1 MRSLNWP
8 GTSKQLA
15 LLAVVVLVLSAGC
28 LGLGGDDGNG
38 TDTLNESDDGDD
50 PGMDDANGSDDGS
63 ADGSA
68 DDSGPSLDDLDP
80 VSDDVT
86 AEEIFSES
94 ISQLESTEEYS
105 YVQQSDQA
113 QTRNNRTSEATSRQS
128 VMVDTTEP
136 AVSFEQNQTSQL
148 GSTEADGYLV
158 DGVAY
163 TRSERNAQQY
173 GSEWIQQNISQEF
186 DAFVDRYDITSQL
199 TVFMSNSSATLE
211 GETTY
216 EGQRVYVLTAD
227 VDETALNEYYFGN
240 GTGGSAEFTDVQMTA
255 WISAESNQPVRIEQT
270 ADSTSEAQNTVIE
283 STVEDTITFDYS
295 PVDITLPPE
304 AENAPDIEELQNETA

>member
-113 QTRNNRTSEATSRQS
+113 QTRNNRTSEASSRQS

-158 DGVAY
+158 EGVAY

>member
-68 DDSGPSLDDLDP
+68 DDSGPSLDDLDS

-113 QTRNNRTSEATSRQS
+113 QTRNNRTSEASSRQS

-158 DGVAY
+158 EGVAY

>member
-38 TDTLNESDDGDD
+38 TDTLNESDGGDD
-50 PGMDDANGSDDGS
+50 PGADETNGSDDGD
-63 ADGSA
+63 DGSG
-68 DDSGPSLDDLDP
+68 DESGPALDDLDP

-94 ISQLESTEEYS
+94 INELESTEEYS
-105 YVQQSDQA
+105 YVQQSNQSQSQGDQ
-113 QTRNNRTSEATSRQS
+113 TSEVSSTREARL
-128 VMVDTTEP
+128 DTTIP
-136 AVSFEQNQTSQL
+136 AVAFEETQSSQIATVE
-148 GSTEADGYLV
+148 SQGYLL

-173 GSEWIQQNISQEF
+173 GSAWVQRNISADF
-186 DAFVDRYDITSQL
+186 DTFVDQYDVTSQL

-216 EGQRVYVLTAD
+216 EGERVYVLTAD
-227 VDETALNEYYFGN
+227 VDEAALNQASSGN
-240 GTGGSAEFTDVQMTA
+240 NSGSTVEFTDVQMTVL
-255 WISAESNQPVRIEQT
+255 ISAESNQPVRVER
-270 ADSTSEAQNTVIE
+270 TSNLVAQSQGGEIQ
-283 STVEDTITFDYS
+283 STVEDTTTFDYS
-295 PVDITLPPE
+295 PVDITLPEE
-304 AENAPDIEELQNETA
+304 AENAPDIEELQEESG

>member
-113 QTRNNRTSEATSRQS
+113 QTRNNRTSEASSRQS